1 MRVGCAQFS
10 RVDVSFSFA
19 IRSATPADVPIIF
32 QLIQALAAYEKLS
45 HAVTGTEESLRQ
57 HLFGDRP
64 YAEVLLA
71 ETTAQVIGYALFFP
85 TYSTFL
91 TRPGLWLE
99 DLFVLPG
106 YRQQG
111 VGTALLKALARL
123 AAERDYG
130 RIEWSVLDWNT
141 SAIQFYERIGASVL
155 PDWRICRLSGE
166 ALRILRSAQEIG

>member
-1 MRVGCAQFS
+1 M
-10 RVDVSFSFA
+10 SFSFA
-19 IRSATPADVPIIF
+19 IRPATPADVPIIF

-45 HAVTGTEESLRQ
+45 HAVTGTEEALRQ

-71 ETTAQVIGYALFFP
+71 YTPAEVIGYALFFT

-99 DLFVLPG
+99 DLFVLPA
-106 YRQQG
+106 YRRQG

-123 AAERDYG
+123 ASDRDYG

-141 SAIQFYERIGASVL
+141 PAIQFYDRIGATVL
-155 PDWRICRLSGE
+155 PDWRICRLSGDVLKHFGNPDE
-166 ALRILRSAQEIG
+166 PV

>member
-1 MRVGCAQFS
+1 M
-10 RVDVSFSFA
+10 SFSFA
-19 IRSATPADVPIIF
+19 IRGATPADVPTIF
-32 QLIQALAAYEKLS
+32 QLIQTLAAYEQLS
-45 HAVTGTEESLRQ
+45 HTVTGSEEALQQ

-71 ETTAQVIGYALFFP
+71 HTPSEVIGYALFFT

-99 DLFVLPG
+99 DLFVLSA
-106 YRQQG
+106 YRRQG

-123 AAERDYG
+123 ASDRDYG

-141 SAIQFYERIGASVL
+141 PAIEFYKRIGATVL
-155 PDWRICRLSGE
+155 PDWRICRLRGDVLKSFGNPDE
-166 ALRILRSAQEIG
+166 AA

>member
-1 MRVGCAQFS
+1 M
-10 RVDVSFSFA
+10 SFSFA
-19 IRSATPADVPIIF
+19 IRPATPADVPIIF
-32 QLIQALAAYEKLS
+32 RLIQALATYEKLS
-45 HAVTGTEESLRQ
+45 HAVTGTEEALQQ

-71 ETTAQVIGYALFFP
+71 HTATEVIGYALFFT

-99 DLFVLPG
+99 DLFVLPA
-106 YRQQG
+106 YRRQG

-123 AAERDYG
+123 ACDRDYG

-141 SAIQFYERIGASVL
+141 PAIQLYERIGATVL
-155 PDWRICRLSGE
+155 PDWRICRLSGDVLKHFGNSE
-166 ALRILRSAQEIG
+166 EPV

>member
-1 MRVGCAQFS
+1 M
-10 RVDVSFSFA
+10 SFSFA
-19 IRSATPADVPIIF
+19 IRPATPADVPIIF

-45 HAVTGTEESLRQ
+45 HAVTGTEEALRQ

-71 ETTAQVIGYALFFP
+71 HTPTEVIGYALFFT

-99 DLFVLPG
+99 DLFVLPA
-106 YRQQG
+106 YRRQG

-123 AAERDYG
+123 ASDRDYG

-141 SAIQFYERIGASVL
+141 PAIQFYERIGATILS
-155 PDWRICRLSGE
+155 DWRICRLTGS
-166 ALRILRSAQEIG
+166 ALMNLKEMT

>member
-1 MRVGCAQFS
+1 MPAGCAQFS
-10 RVDVSFSFA
+10 WVGVSFSFA
-19 IRSATPADVPIIF
+19 IRPATPADVPIIF

-45 HAVTGTEESLRQ
+45 HAVTGTEEALRQ

-71 ETTAQVIGYALFFP
+71 HTPAEVIGYALFFT

-99 DLFVLPG
+99 DLFVLPA
-106 YRQQG
+106 YRRQG

-123 AAERDYG
+123 ASDRDYG

-141 SAIQFYERIGASVL
+141 PAIQFYERIGATVL
-155 PDWRICRLSGE
+155 PDWRICRVSGDVLKHFGHSDE
-166 ALRILRSAQEIG
+166 PV